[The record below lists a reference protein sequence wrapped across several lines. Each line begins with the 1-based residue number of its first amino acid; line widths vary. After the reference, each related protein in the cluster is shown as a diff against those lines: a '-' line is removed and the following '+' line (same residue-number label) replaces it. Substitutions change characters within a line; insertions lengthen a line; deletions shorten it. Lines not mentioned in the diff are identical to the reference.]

1 MKAILLNG
9 VQKTIKGLTEEIDN
23 VVRDTVYDQLT
34 SEDRLGRINE
44 IDETL
49 MIIAGLVNKLTK
61 EQEELQRQED
71 EYQAE
76 QELLKEKVQEMKN
89 MFKKEEAQKPS
100 NKTES
105 TSVKGDINELKQA
118 RYEILDELNRLNSI
132 IGKTTNDLY
141 KIKMLNTQLE
151 GISEFFK

>member
-23 VVRDTVYDQLT
+23 VVRDTVYEQLT

-76 QELLKEKVQEMKN
+76 QELLKAKVQEMKN
-89 MFKKEEAQKPS
+89 MFKKEEAQESS

-105 TSVKGDINELKQA
+105 EAKIVKGDINELKQA
-118 RYEILDELNRLNSI
+118 KYEILDSVYLI
-132 IGKTTNDLY
+132 HH
-141 KIKMLNTQLE
+141 
-151 GISEFFK
+151 